1 MWKFSIRD
9 LMLVTI
15 IAAISLM
22 WWLDR
27 RRLEEAN
34 AALRH
39 ASRRVEIDN
48 QRLQRK
54 LQPLLLRQLDQGML
68 LDRAAQ
74 RSRLK
79 ARVQTDDDE
88 R

>member
-9 LMLVTI
+9 LMLVTV
-15 IAAISLM
+15 IAAVSLM

-27 RRLEEAN
+27 RRLQEAN
-34 AALRH
+34 AALLQANRQ
-39 ASRRVEIDN
+39 VETDN

-54 LQPLLLRQLDQGML
+54 LRPLLLHQLDRGML
-68 LDRAAQ
+68 LDPAIQ

-79 ARVQTDDDE
+79 GRTIPQDD
-88 R
+88 